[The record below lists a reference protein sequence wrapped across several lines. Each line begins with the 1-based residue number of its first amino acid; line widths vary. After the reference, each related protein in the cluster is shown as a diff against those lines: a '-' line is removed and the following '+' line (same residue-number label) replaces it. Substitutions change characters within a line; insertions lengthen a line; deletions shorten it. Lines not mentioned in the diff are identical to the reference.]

1 MVECSEDHVAA
12 IDSLKLHFG
21 TFGKFWLNWRLGEVL
36 RWKVETIGW
45 EGQGVVCQKLA
56 PPRL

>member
-1 MVECSEDHVAA
+1 MDNLRSD
-12 IDSLKLHFG
+12 
-21 TFGKFWLNWRLGEVL
+21 EVL

-45 EGQGVVCQKLA
+45 EGWGVICEKLV